1 MELEKLSAGH
11 LLLINVSSQCQ
22 TFYYA
27 LSQLQQQSL
36 GECIRSQRNG
46 LFVFV
51 FVLFLSAHKKFL
63 SVKLE
68 LQITLPLRLSKGLFF
83 LNF

>member
-11 LLLINVSSQCQ
+11 LLLINVSSQFQ

-36 GECIRSQRNG
+36 GESIRSQRNG
-46 LFVFV
+46 LFV

-68 LQITLPLRLSKGLFF
+68 LQITLPLTLSKGLFF

>member
-36 GECIRSQRNG
+36 GESIRSQRNG
-46 LFVFV
+46 LFVFA
-51 FVLFLSAHKKFL
+51 LFLSAHKKFL

-68 LQITLPLRLSKGLFF
+68 LQITLPLTLSKGLFL